1 MWIWRG
7 SFGGGKDVFGG
18 CTHLNVHGFG
28 YLEGDVTLDG
38 GVENFLSKLAGWA
51 DGTTSHVGGVGAVS
65 AFGGRFAVGLGVV
78 VFGAFPATGG
88 IGAP

>member
-1 MWIWRG
+1 MYT
-7 SFGGGKDVFGG
+7 FE
-18 CTHLNVHGFG
+18 CTWFWLLGR
-28 YLEGDVTLDG
+28 DVTLDG
-38 GVENFLSKLAGWA
+38 GVENFLSKLTSWE
-51 DGTTSHVGGVGAVS
+51 DVTTSHVGGVGAVS